1 MAWPRRSMMSAMR
14 TMRKTIVC
22 ASSLLLAAASLA
34 FTGAAHA
41 AVSVTDDA
49 GRAVTL
55 AGPARRI
62 VSLAPHTT
70 EMLFAAGAGTQVV
83 GVTEFSDFPPEAKR
97 IASVGNGVTLDLE
110 RILSLRP
117 DLVVGWNNGNAAA
130 QLAKLEAL
138 GITVYKSEP
147 YDFAAIAASIEKLAR
162 LSGTDA
168 IGQAAADH
176 FRRRLKGLQDSYQ
189 QRRNVRVF
197 YQIWRTPLMTLNGAH
212 MVSSA
217 LRICGGENVFYG
229 LKQIAP
235 TVSIEA
241 VIKSDPEAII
251 ASGGEQ
257 DDVLAGWKR
266 FPGMTAVKR
275 ANLILIDGELLN
287 RSGPRI
293 LDGTEALCKRL
304 DAVRVK
310 R

>member
-1 MAWPRRSMMSAMR
+1 MLSAMS
-14 TMRKTIVC
+14 TVRKTILY
-22 ASSLLLAAASLA
+22 ASSLLLGVVTSLGFA
-34 FTGAAHA
+34 ETTQA
-41 AVSVTDDA
+41 AVSVIDDA
-49 GRAVTL
+49 GRTVTL
-55 AGPARRI
+55 NLPARRI

-110 RILSLRP
+110 RILALKP

-130 QLAKLEAL
+130 QLAKLEGL

-147 YDFAAIAASIEKLAR
+147 YDYAAIAASVEKLAR

-168 IGQAAADH
+168 IGHAAADR
-176 FRRRLKGLQDSYQ
+176 FRQRLKRLQDSYQ
-189 QRRNVRVF
+189 QRRTVRVF
-197 YQIWRTPLMTLNGAH
+197 YQIWRTPLMTLNGTH

-217 LRICGGENVFYG
+217 LRICGGENVFSG

-241 VIKSDPEAII
+241 VIKADPEAII

>member
-1 MAWPRRSMMSAMR
+1 MW
-14 TMRKTIVC
+14 KTISSAVC
-22 ASSLLLAAASLA
+22 LLLAATLLFASTA
-34 FTGAAHA
+34 PAHA
-41 AVSVTDDA
+41 AITVIDDA
-49 GRAVTL
+49 GRSVTL
-55 AGPARRI
+55 PAPARRI
-62 VSLAPHTT
+62 VSLAPHVT
-70 EMLFAAGAGTQVV
+70 ELLFASGAGSQVV
-83 GVTEFSDFPPEAKR
+83 GVTEFSDFPAEARR

-110 RILSLRP
+110 RILALKP

-130 QLAKLEAL
+130 QLAQLEAL
-138 GITVYKSEP
+138 GVTVYKSEP
-147 YDFAAIAASIEKLAR
+147 YHFADIASSMEKLAR

-168 IGQAAADH
+168 TGQDAANR
-176 FRRRLKGLQDSYQ
+176 FRQRLQRLQDSYQ
-189 QRRNVRVF
+189 QRRKLRVF

-217 LRICGGENVFYG
+217 LRVCGAENIFSG

-241 VIKSDPEAII
+241 VIKADPEAII

-275 ANLILIDGELLN
+275 GNLVLIDGELLN

-310 R
+310 Q